1 MDGKILKETEL
12 TDEYNEDQE
21 STSFTNIGPELPWPS
36 YGHCMV
42 NLQDLNRV
50 LIIGGYHGRLNENFG
65 LSSDVWSYEF
75 LDGTNPIDVLVTQI
89 SSMNVARSKHSCG
102 ILRQSSSSYAIVV
115 AGLC

>member
-12 TDEYNEDQE
+12 TDEYNEE
-21 STSFTNIGPELPWPS
+21 TKTFTKLGPELPWPT

-42 NLQDLNRV
+42 NLQDSNRV

-65 LSSDVWSYEF
+65 ISSDVWSYEF
-75 LDGTNPIDVLVTQI
+75 LDGTDPMNVSVTQI
-89 SSMNVARSKHSCG
+89 SSLNVARSKHSCG

-115 AGLC
+115 AGLF